1 MKNNQCVHHDEV
13 GSMCPTV
20 LYFYLM
26 LIQHHVIPWYPVKNT
41 YSISALQTPTPT
53 VLLGVKKKH
62 SIVQNHIE
70 MVWQNVITVCWVK
83 HSQQQ
88 LPSCICAFKECGR
101 EQCFPTF
108 IDPWHIFH
116 IGEKYKAHYL
126 AKQLTK
132 IG

>member
-83 HSQQQ
+83 AILNNNCRLVFVPLRSVVESSVSQP
-88 LPSCICAFKECGR
+88 LLTHGTYF
-101 EQCFPTF
+101 TL
-108 IDPWHIFH
+108 
-116 IGEKYKAHYL
+116 EKNTRH
-126 AKQLTK
+126 TT
-132 IG
+132 